1 MAMAETDDAKTADR
15 FRFRTLAVRLQA
27 WRDDDSDRSIALRIA
42 SGAFL
47 IRVASAVIIYLS
59 QVLLARWMGRFE
71 FGIYVYVWAWVGFLG
86 MLSPIGI
93 AYSAQRFIPEY
104 RTRRDHDGL
113 RGFLRGSR
121 WLCLAFGASAG
132 ALLAGTVMI
141 FADKIAPY
149 YFLPFM
155 IASLALP
162 IFAVSSAQDSIARA
176 FNWIDLALVP
186 EMGSS
191 YGLPALVGRR
201 AAAELLLLGA
211 RFDAARAERVGLVTA
226 VVPDQAVLETATQ
239 AAQKLAEKPVD
250 ALTASKKLLKRTLRE
265 HLDEAGR
272 LEVNEFAARVR
283 SPEAREAFD
292 AFFHKRR
299 PDFAKLKAITQSTEA
314 S

>member
-1 MAMAETDDAKTADR
+1 MTEIEGGGAARSWPQRIAAGIRGWRADG
-15 FRFRTLAVRLQA
+15 
-27 WRDDDSDRSIALRIA
+27 SDRSVAQRIA
-42 SGAFL
+42 SAAFL
-47 IRVASAVIIYLS
+47 IRVASAAIIYLT

-132 ALLAGTVMI
+132 ALLAGTVI
-141 FADKIAPY
+141 VFADKIAPY

-186 EMGSS
+186 GFILHPLIIIAIM
-191 YGLPALVGRR
+191 
-201 AAAELLLLGA
+201 AAIHLQGA
-211 RFDAARAERVGLVTA
+211 PVTA
-226 VVPDQAVLETATQ
+226 LHGLIAASAALWLVVLVQV
-239 AAQKLAEKPVD
+239 
-250 ALTASKKLLKRTLRE
+250 ALL
-265 HLDEAGR
+265 
-272 LEVNEFAARVR
+272 
-283 SPEAREAFD
+283 
-292 AFFHKRR
+292 
-299 PDFAKLKAITQSTEA
+299 
-314 S
+314 

>member
-1 MAMAETDDAKTADR
+1 MNEILTERFGSILKVQLNRPAKKNAITTAMYVALAEALETAAKDDATRVVLIHGAGDSFTAGNDLEDFVKNPPGPGESPQMR
-15 FRFRTLAVRLQA
+15 LFAALNGFDKPIVAAVH
-27 WRDDDSDRSIALRIA
+27 
-42 SGAFL
+42 G
-47 IRVASAVIIYLS
+47 VA
-59 QVLLARWMGRFE
+59 
-71 FGIYVYVWAWVGFLG
+71 VGFG
-86 MLSPIGI
+86 TTMLVHCDFVYAGE
-93 AYSAQRFIPEY
+93 SARFI
-104 RTRRDHDGL
+104 T
-113 RGFLRGSR
+113 
-121 WLCLAFGASAG
+121 
-132 ALLAGTVMI
+132 
-141 FADKIAPY
+141 
-149 YFLPFM
+149 PF
-155 IASLALP
+155 
-162 IFAVSSAQDSIARA
+162 
-176 FNWIDLALVP
+176 IDLALVP

-272 LEVNEFAARVR
+272 LEVHEFATRVR

-299 PDFAKLKAITQSTEA
+299 PDFAKLKAITQSTKA